1 MPEILVKDF
10 QTYILNI
17 FKNLKENT
25 NILGTEIENVRN
37 IKRKFLI
44 EKAIDE
50 MKKVLDRLISNLTTE
65 KEI

>member
-50 MKKVLDRLISNLTTE
+50 MKKVLDRLISN
-65 KEI
+65 